1 MRIPATLIN
10 NIINI
15 HGEKGRQW
23 LDDLPNLLQKFV
35 KSWNLRLRDCY
46 PHANINYVAP
56 AKLESGLEVV
66 LKCGVLNPVL
76 VAEAKALQYYNGI
89 GAVRLLQF
97 VEESG
102 VMLLERVMP
111 GNLLEEHSDEDQ
123 ATVMAVEL
131 LKKLHRPLTEISGF
145 PSLSD
150 WFQGLEKLTRYFE
163 GHTGPFPSHLV
174 EKAKGISREL
184 LNSQGA
190 QVLLHGDLHYA
201 NILWSEQNGWLAID
215 PQGVIGEREFDIPF
229 PRLEKIID
237 KKLLQYRLDQ
247 FIEFSGFDR
256 QRIISWL
263 FSKTVLAAWWT
274 FEDSGSIDNKFIGC
288 AEVVEKML
296 VPKIE
301 ASPQKYDLMVEKNRQ
316 SYNQIAD
323 TWYQEREWHIEKV
336 VIDQAIKY
344 IRSRGKILDVGCGSG
359 KPIAEYLL
367 SQGFDVYGVDISER
381 QLHYAQQTIP
391 KDNLWLGDIRRLQ
404 IPSMFDAIICWFV
417 LFHVHAHEHAPILK
431 KFYDCLNPGGI
442 LLMTMAD
449 TASPEGDYQ
458 VVDDQTIKSM
468 MFKEEFYYSGHS
480 LSVNL
485 KLIKAA
491 GFQIIAEYCD
501 QPGCHVILAQKV
513 DTP

>member
-1 MRIPATLIN
+1 MMRIPDTLIN

-23 LDDLPNLLQKFV
+23 LDDLPNLLQKFA
-35 KSWNLRLRDCY
+35 KSWNLRLSDCY

-66 LKCGVLNPVL
+66 LKCGVPSPVL

-89 GAVRLLQF
+89 GAVQLLQF
-97 VEESG
+97 AEESG

-111 GNLLEEHSDEDQ
+111 GNLLEEYSDEDQ
-123 ATVMAVEL
+123 ATVQAVEL
-131 LKKLHRPLTEISGF
+131 LKKLHRPMTEISEF
-145 PSLSD
+145 PYLND

-174 EKAKGISREL
+174 EKAKDISREL

-229 PRLEKIID
+229 PRLEKIIEG
-237 KKLLQYRLDQ
+237 KLLQHRLD
-247 FIEFSGFDR
+247 R
-256 QRIISWL
+256 Q
-263 FSKTVLAAWWT
+263 
-274 FEDSGSIDNKFIGC
+274 
-288 AEVVEKML
+288 
-296 VPKIE
+296 KI
-301 ASPQKYDLMVEKNRQ
+301 
-316 SYNQIAD
+316 
-323 TWYQEREWHIEKV
+323 
-336 VIDQAIKY
+336 
-344 IRSRGKILDVGCGSG
+344 
-359 KPIAEYLL
+359 
-367 SQGFDVYGVDISER
+367 
-381 QLHYAQQTIP
+381 IP

-404 IPSMFDAIICWFV
+404 IPSMFDAVICWFV

-431 KFYDCLNPGGI
+431 KFYDCLNPNGI

-449 TASPEGDYQ
+449 TASPQGDYQ
-458 VVDDQTIKSM
+458 VVDDQSIKSM

-513 DTP
+513 DIL